1 MQQNYAAVVG
11 AETFEPTTGLICLRK
26 PISTPTLVES
36 LSFPDPGILH
46 IESAQLGI
54 EDFSL
59 EWKGLLWTSDK
70 DETGSF
76 SEYFHLQGYVVG
88 PHITDSF
95 QYGFFENSIYNT
107 RPLSTRN
114 VEYLLTA
121 PVIAKSLFGQILD
134 AYHRD
139 S

>member
-1 MQQNYAAVVG
+1 MQQKYATVLG
-11 AETFEPTTGLICLRK
+11 NEKFEPTSGVIYLRK
-26 PISTPTLVES
+26 SIRTPTVISSIGFLDHG
-36 LSFPDPGILH
+36 LLQL
-46 IESAQLGI
+46 ESAQLGI

-70 DETGSF
+70 DADGSF

-88 PHITDSF
+88 PHIIDSF
-95 QYGFFENSIYNT
+95 QYGFLENSVCNT

-114 VEYLLTA
+114 AEYLLTA
-121 PVIAKSLFGQILD
+121 PVIAQSLFGQILD